1 MWTEAKIKQ
10 ALDGN
15 FWFFDQEGK
24 IHRKFVEN
32 DWVPSFKNN
41 APFAAVVKSESSI
54 KWLDESYDLILEM
67 REDKMSWPMI
77 ADIFQAPVSTLTDYV
92 KRMKRR
98 RSLEAFKKKSAIK
111 IEEVR
116 RMKAA
121 GWDYARIKLETGYHK
136 QLIIDVLEE

>member
-1 MWTEAKIKQ
+1 MWTEAEIKK

-15 FWFFDQEGK
+15 FWFFDQEARL
-24 IHRKFVEN
+24 HHKFVEDDFLPTMN
-32 DWVPSFKNN
+32 KNTSFTM
-41 APFAAVVKSESSI
+41 VVKTDSNM
-54 KWLDESYDLILEM
+54 KWSDESYDLILEM
-67 REDKMSWPMI
+67 RDDKMSWPMI
-77 ADIFQAPVSTLTDYV
+77 ADIFQVPVSTLTDYV

-98 RSLEAFKKKSAIK
+98 RALESFKKKSVIK

-136 QLIIDVLEE
+136 QLIMDALEE